1 MGVTCGCAGAQV
13 VPSLLGQDQNANGQK
28 MTFWQE
34 NYTFIKDVYDMRH
47 TKMAE
52 WMENVEKAIARIM
65 ADKVYTSAEFKR
77 ERDNFHALCKDLERA
92 EVKKWLAQILEIL
105 MAERAKDQKAKEGAL
120 LDGLIKKHEELIPT
134 VSKTQI
140 MVDLYWKCY
149 AYGDE
154 LKPHIE
160 FLDGIMLS
168 STREIAPSCVEN
180 VDELIERQEKS
191 LLQLETKRALVKDLI
206 EKGKIIMQNPDK
218 PKFLESHVSRIELG
232 WDDTKTKAQERLK
245 LLNDTK
251 EAWIGYAEN
260 SENIATE
267 FDKCEEEIKK
277 VKKRFNLADA
287 NEDLKKRQDILKH
300 TKDTINGLDQALSD
314 NFTCMSITV
323 PDDKKKIID
332 KELKLLLERLTLRE
346 TFTDKV
352 QKVEEFVAALTEF
365 DVSLKTIDAW
375 MGKATDELN
384 DIKNCSA
391 SMAPEDRVAR
401 TMDLQEDIAA
411 KVEIIKAEA
420 AKELELLPQG
430 DAVPQDAKDF
440 KDELNRIMKYVEDL
454 QKKVAIECDKYSE
467 DVKFWAEYKTGI
479 KELTPWLASSEGATG
494 EGLSKPTNLDEA
506 KALHDKIH
514 TFDKSCIDHLKLLEA
529 ANAASQKMTSHETA
543 DTEVAALRER
553 YAKVKAVSD
562 EWVNKVDILVKEW
575 TLLDNTVTELN
586 SWVAKDKTAEGEN
599 QFSLEKM
606 ESTLGELKNIFKE
619 KEKLVENL

>member
-13 VPSLLGQDQNANGQK
+13 VPSLLGQDQNTNSQK

-47 TKMAE
+47 QKMAE

-134 VSKTQI
+134 VMKTQV

-168 STREIAPSCVEN
+168 STRDIAPSCVEN

-191 LLQLETKRALVKDLI
+191 LVQLETKRSVVKDLI
-206 EKGKIIMQNPDK
+206 DKGKKILENPDK

-232 WDDTKTKAQERLK
+232 WDDTKMKAQERLK
-245 LLNDTK
+245 LLQDTK
-251 EAWIGYAEN
+251 EAWVGYAEN
-260 SENIATE
+260 NDTII
-267 FDKCEEEIKK
+267 DEIKK
-277 VKKRFNLADA
+277 IKKRFALEDAFTDLA
-287 NEDLKKRQDILKH
+287 KRQDLLNKTRDSIMGLYNQIKH
-300 TKDTINGLDQALSD
+300 NVEVMG
-314 NFTCMSITV
+314 ITL
-323 PDDKKKIID
+323 PDDKKKIIAKEMVALEEKLVVVGQFEEKVKVID
-332 KELKLLLERLTLRE
+332 DFCSALKNFDGSLKSINDWMLLATKELE
-346 TFTDKV
+346 
-352 QKVEEFVAALTEF
+352 
-365 DVSLKTIDAW
+365 
-375 MGKATDELN
+375 
-384 DIKNCSA
+384 DIKNS
-391 SMAPEDRVAR
+391 SDKMAPEDRVAR

-411 KVEIIKAEA
+411 KFEIIKSNTEAELA
-420 AKELELLPQG
+420 LLPQG
-430 DAVPQDAKDF
+430 EKVPEDAQAH
-440 KDELNRIMKYVEDL
+440 KDELNRITKYVSDL
-454 QKKVAIECDKYSE
+454 QEKVKKECDNFSE

-479 KELTPWLASSEGATG
+479 KEFAPWLSQAEVASTD
-494 EGLSKPTNLDEA
+494 GLSKPSDLTEA
-506 KALHDKIH
+506 NALSDKVH
-514 TFDKSCIDHLKLLEA
+514 SFDKACLDHLKVLETANSA
-529 ANAASQKMTSHETA
+529 AQKMTTHKEA
-543 DTEVAALRER
+543 DAEVAAMRER
-553 YAKVKAVSD
+553 YAKVKAVAD
-562 EWVNKVDILVKEW
+562 EWVKKVDTLVKEW
-575 TLLDNTVTELN
+575 ALLDNTVTVLN
-586 SWVAKDKTAEGEN
+586 AWVAKDKTSDGEN

-606 ESTLGELKNIFKE
+606 ESTLGELKNIFK
-619 KEKLVENL
+619 